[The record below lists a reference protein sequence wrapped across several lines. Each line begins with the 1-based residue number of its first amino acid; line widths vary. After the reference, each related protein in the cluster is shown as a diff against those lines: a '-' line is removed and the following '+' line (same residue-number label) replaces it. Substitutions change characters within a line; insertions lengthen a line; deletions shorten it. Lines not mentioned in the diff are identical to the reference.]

1 MMYNILCGGPELGTF
16 PLGEEDGLSLIGI
29 EVVLVVVVVVVAIVV
44 VVVAAAGGVFLSPS
58 VPVISASVGEVEVIV
73 INWVVTV

>member
-44 VVVAAAGGVFLSPS
+44 VVVAAGGVFLSPS